1 LIDFILSVSLD
12 SRQGEGRAHR
22 NKIEFKKRLG
32 RRRTEMS
39 DQTNNKNMKL
49 PPHLR
54 QWVVQQMVAI
64 DLQVLSAELANKFLD
79 FLKEREESGFAEELT
94 SCLSEAQAIIE
105 RVEGRS

>member
-1 LIDFILSVSLD
+1 
-12 SRQGEGRAHR
+12 
-22 NKIEFKKRLG
+22 
-32 RRRTEMS
+32 MS